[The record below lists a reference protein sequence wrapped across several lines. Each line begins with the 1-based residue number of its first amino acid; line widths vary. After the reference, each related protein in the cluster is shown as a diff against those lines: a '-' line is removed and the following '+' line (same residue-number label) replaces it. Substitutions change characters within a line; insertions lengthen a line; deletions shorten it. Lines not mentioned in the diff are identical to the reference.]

1 MNKLRFYFSKEPSVK
16 YVGHLDLIEVFDRA
30 FRRAKMPLVF
40 SEGFNPRPK
49 LTFAH
54 PLAVGISSVAEIGE
68 IELEDKVEIEEFIN
82 KMNSSLPSGVRI
94 LSAEYIESNKSL
106 MALVT
111 SAEYKIELE
120 GEKLSEEALNAFF
133 DQEEIVVDKKNK
145 KKQIVQ
151 VNVKDLILDY
161 KIEGLNIWVKLVTGN
176 EKTLRPDLLVN
187 KIYGVEDFRICREKI
202 NI

>member
-133 DQEEIVVDKKNK
+133 EQGEIVVDKKNK